1 MAPIVDICAAVG
13 LCLVMWFGA
22 KSVRSGSLTTGDIVV
37 FFAYVTNFFSP
48 MRAMS
53 RQAAAFAKAAAGADR
68 VAEILVSNDEVREA
82 PDAIEMP
89 RSRGHIEFRNV
100 SFEYERG
107 QSVLDGLSLNIEAG
121 EKVAI
126 LGTTGAGKSTLAS
139 LLLRL
144 YDPREGNILVDGYD
158 IRTLKLSSLRQ
169 QIGLVLQES
178 LLFRGTLKENIA
190 FGCPDADDRRIARAA
205 KVAHVDEFASRLE
218 LGLNSTV
225 DERGTSLSGGQRQRV
240 AIARAILRD
249 TPILVLD
256 EPTCSL
262 DNVSESIV
270 LEALKSAADGRTT
283 ILITHRLTT
292 ARLADRIIVLE
303 GGRIVEQGTFAE
315 LLDHGGRFA
324 LLASKETALT
334 TAG

>member
-82 PDAIEMP
+82 PDAIDMP

-100 SFEYERG
+100 SFAYERG
-107 QSVLDGLSLNIEAG
+107 QSVLQALSLDIKAG

-178 LLFRGTLKENIA
+178 LLFRGTLKENID
-190 FGCPDADDRRIARAA
+190 FGCPDADDRRIDQAA
-205 KVAHVDEFASRLE
+205 KVAHVDEYAS
-218 LGLNSTV
+218 
-225 DERGTSLSGGQRQRV
+225 
-240 AIARAILRD
+240 
-249 TPILVLD
+249 
-256 EPTCSL
+256 
-262 DNVSESIV
+262 
-270 LEALKSAADGRTT
+270 
-283 ILITHRLTT
+283 
-292 ARLADRIIVLE
+292 
-303 GGRIVEQGTFAE
+303 
-315 LLDHGGRFA
+315 
-324 LLASKETALT
+324 
-334 TAG
+334 